1 VRRFVPVLLIPVVF
15 SCSSLERAKEC
26 RAIADTVN
34 PNLEAMDGALN
45 HSPLDLSA
53 LERESRQAVDRL
65 RDVPVRD
72 ATLKRIVDELSE
84 NLKRVSLAAS
94 EEARRKARGEDRG
107 DDTKLLWTTV
117 TTKHTQQV
125 RAIQNHCRR

>member
-1 VRRFVPVLLIPVVF
+1 
-15 SCSSLERAKEC
+15 
-26 RAIADTVN
+26 
-34 PNLEAMDGALN
+34 MDGALN
-45 HSPLDLSA
+45 RSPLDLSA

-65 RDVPVRD
+65 RAVPLRD

-84 NLKRVSLAAS
+84 NLKRVSLVAT

-107 DDTKLLWTTV
+107 DDAKLLWTTV

-125 RAIQNHCRR
+125 RALQNHCRR